1 MDRKIIASAIVLT
14 TIASIGTLYLFLGS
28 PGEEY
33 LEFPPSER
41 PPDRDFLVE
50 TVASL
55 DLWSEAVDSQDFMP
69 AIPMRGP
76 RSVLLFESA

>member
-1 MDRKIIASAIVLT
+1 
-14 TIASIGTLYLFLGS
+14 
-28 PGEEY
+28 
-33 LEFPPSER
+33 
-41 PPDRDFLVE
+41 VE